1 MTTNLE
7 LSATPTSEQ
16 ISRTKAKIDAYIQSV
31 EANPNFRSGS
41 TPYYGFHEAGKA
53 IHGTVVI
60 FHGFSGKP
68 KQMSKLSDYLFAN
81 GFNYY
86 QTNLAGH
93 ALQPPSKFW
102 CQVDLKP
109 EIYKPLREKVQKDSV
124 LSNYIAN
131 FPTDPNKFQR
141 PSLQLQASLVARLLL
156 IEPRLV
162 DIVPAVERDND
173 PDFYRY
179 FDSNHMEYLT
189 HAQQRLAELDDMPGP
204 IYTIGLS
211 VGAAIA
217 LGLAADKP
225 QRISKVV
232 SYAPLLKLHEPMM
245 ERYVNLAGPLDIHEK
260 SWSPGE
266 SFPIG
271 ALTAAAKYGAFVRE
285 SKNVKA
291 LQQVPTFMVLT
302 ENEDAANI
310 PTNQKFFNDI
320 GGNKKGHRFYMYP
333 ASDLVPHPLAE
344 PDVKSQGMTNRFWQ
358 SLYQETYRFLTTGEI
373 NPGNMSN
380 TEQDPKLPLVP
391 PLK

>member
-1 MTTNLE
+1 MTTNLK
-7 LSATPTSEQ
+7 LSTTPTSEQ
-16 ISRTKAKIDAYIQSV
+16 LARTKKRIDAYIQSV
-31 EANPNFRSGS
+31 ESDPNFRTGS
-41 TPYYGFHEAGKA
+41 TPYYGFHDAGKA

-68 KQMSKLSDYLFAN
+68 PQMSKLSDYLFAN

-93 ALQPPSKFW
+93 TLKPPSKFW

-109 EIYKPLREKVQKDSV
+109 EIYNPLREKVQKDSV

-131 FPTDPNKFQR
+131 LPTDPNKFQR
-141 PSLQLQASLVARLLL
+141 PSFQQQAGLVSRLLL
-156 IEPRLV
+156 IEPRLL
-162 DIVPAVERDND
+162 DIVPAIERDND

-179 FDSNHMEYLT
+179 FDSSHMEYLT

-204 IYTIGLS
+204 IYAIGLS

-225 QRISKVV
+225 NRISKVV
-232 SYAPLLKLHEPMM
+232 SYAPLLKLQTPLM

-285 SKNVKA
+285 PKNVKA
-291 LQQVPTFMVLT
+291 LQQVQTFMVLT

-320 GGNKKGHRFYMYP
+320 GGEKKGNRFYIYP

-358 SLYQETYRFLTTGEI
+358 SLYQETFRFLTTGEI
-373 NPGNMSN
+373 DPGNMSN
-380 TEQDPKLPLVP
+380 TEQDPNLPQVP
-391 PLK
+391 PSK

>member
-1 MTTNLE
+1 MATNLQ
-7 LSATPTSEQ
+7 LSVTPTSEQ
-16 ISRTKAKIDAYIQSV
+16 ISRAQAKIDAYIKSV
-31 EANPNFRSGS
+31 KSNPNFRANS
-41 TPYYGFHEAGKA
+41 TPYYGFHDAGET

-68 KQMSKLSDYLFAN
+68 NQMALLSDYLFAN

-93 ALQPPSKFW
+93 ALQPPSKYW

-141 PSLQLQASLVARLLL
+141 PSLQQQAGLVSRLLL
-156 IEPRLV
+156 IEPRLL

-173 PDFYRY
+173 PDFNRY
-179 FDSNHMEYLT
+179 FNSNHMEYLT

-217 LGLAADKP
+217 LGLAANKP
-225 QRISKVV
+225 TRISKVV

-285 SKNVKA
+285 PKNVKA
-291 LQQVPTFMVLT
+291 LQQVRTFMVLT

-320 GGNKKGHRFYMYP
+320 GGEKKGNRFYMYP

-358 SLYQETYRFLTTGEI
+358 SLYQETFRFLTTGEI
-373 NPGNMSN
+373 DPGNMSN
-380 TEQDPKLPLVP
+380 TEQDPNLPQVP
-391 PLK
+391 PLR

>member
-1 MTTNLE
+1 MTTNLA

-16 ISRTKAKIDAYIQSV
+16 ISRTKAKIDAYIKSV

-109 EIYKPLREKVQKDSV
+109 EIYKPLREKVLKDSV
-124 LSNYIAN
+124 LSNYVAN

-285 SKNVKA
+285 PKNVKA

-373 NPGNMSN
+373 DPGNMSN
-380 TEQDPKLPLVP
+380 TEQDPNLPLVP

>member
-7 LSATPTSEQ
+7 ISVTPTSEQ
-16 ISRTKAKIDAYIQSV
+16 ISRAKAKIDAYIKSV
-31 EANPNFRSGS
+31 ETNPNFRAGS
-41 TPYYGFHEAGKA
+41 TPYYGFHKPGKA
-53 IHGTVVI
+53 IHGTVLI

-68 KQMSKLSDYLFAN
+68 KQMSLLSDYLFAN

-109 EIYKPLREKVQKDSV
+109 EIYNPLREKVQKDSV
-124 LSNYIAN
+124 LTNYIAN
-131 FPTDPNKFQR
+131 FPTDPNKFVR
-141 PSLQLQASLVARLLL
+141 PTFQQQTGLVARLLL
-156 IEPRLV
+156 IEPRLL
-162 DIVPAVERDND
+162 DIVPAIERDND

-225 QRISKVV
+225 NRISKVV
-232 SYAPLLKLHEPMM
+232 SYAPLLKLHTQLM

-285 SKNVKA
+285 PKNVKA
-291 LQQVPTFMVLT
+291 LQQVRTFMVLT

-310 PTNQKFFNDI
+310 PTNQKLFNDI
-320 GGNKKGHRFYMYP
+320 GGEKREIVFIFI
-333 ASDLVPHPLAE
+333 PLA
-344 PDVKSQGMTNRFWQ
+344 
-358 SLYQETYRFLTTGEI
+358 I
-373 NPGNMSN
+373 
-380 TEQDPKLPLVP
+380 
-391 PLK
+391 